1 MVITRKGF
9 SQVVANGFA
18 GLGFVPEAP
27 TVYEFPIEM
36 FLPAGDLT
44 PLKQNI
50 DKIVYGLTQWEPRIK
65 QKEAS
70 HPGQKLTV
78 QGKDYQEALDEM
90 NLLFLKNRWGDGLP
104 LLPATEERV
113 NWILAGTDSPRYSV
127 VGNGKVLPRGGIA
140 TVESLAVALAM
151 AGGRPEYLPLLIA
164 AVEALTQPEGR
175 LDDWNATTASN
186 YPAVIVN
193 GPIAKQIRLS
203 SRYGVMGPDPS
214 YPAGGPIGRA
224 IRLILMNLGGA
235 LPGVGTMGIFG
246 GMRYTNA
253 VFAED
258 EAGLPSNWKALSVEQ
273 SFSEGSNLVTV
284 VPVSG
289 ATNIQLTLV
298 DATTAENAQ
307 LQWLF
312 RIAGVMGGPGGQ
324 NAGFVKEPGHTS
336 GVVLLGRSQA
346 NELAKIGWTKEKVK
360 AFLWENSK
368 IPWSEIVKVGRAVFA
383 KEEIG
388 ISEGQ
393 ALTLSQPIVVVA
405 GGDQSGHAYWMQVGK
420 KSMAV
425 SKGIKLPAKAKWDE
439 LLKQAEKD
447 LGPIPN

>member
-1 MVITRKGF
+1 
-9 SQVVANGFA
+9 
-18 GLGFVPEAP
+18 
-27 TVYEFPIEM
+27 
-36 FLPAGDLT
+36 
-44 PLKQNI
+44 
-50 DKIVYGLTQWEPRIK
+50 
-65 QKEAS
+65 
-70 HPGQKLTV
+70 
-78 QGKDYQEALDEM
+78 
-90 NLLFLKNRWGDGLP
+90 
-104 LLPATEERV
+104 
-113 NWILAGTDSPRYSV
+113 
-127 VGNGKVLPRGGIA
+127 
-140 TVESLAVALAM
+140 
-151 AGGRPEYLPLLIA
+151 
-164 AVEALTQPEGR
+164 
-175 LDDWNATTASN
+175 
-186 YPAVIVN
+186 
-193 GPIAKQIRLS
+193 
-203 SRYGVMGPDPS
+203 
-214 YPAGGPIGRA
+214 
-224 IRLILMNLGGA
+224 MNLGGA